1 MTDTIKIIDEAVTV
15 TVSETGLQGRP
26 GIVWRGEW
34 SGSVDYYKGDV
45 VKYNGSSF
53 ISGGFIAANAAAFPT
68 ITSEWSLFTEKGE
81 KGGQRVAV
89 GSTAPV
95 GSCSVDSY
103 TTESSCQTA
112 GFEWSDPAIG
122 DLWFDVAI
130 GRLYA
135 LVEDA
140 EGDTSWFD
148 ISGVVD
154 TMSADDITVA
164 TDGALPSGSLQEV
177 LKHLE
182 DKMFNQS
189 ATPTGSTTDEGD
201 LWYDTG
207 TDQMKF
213 LRNGTWE
220 VLVQSSAAADTSGY
234 DSINLNGGYF

>member
-1 MTDTIKIIDEAVTV
+1 MTDTIKIIDETV
-15 TVSETGLQGRP
+15 TVKVGDTGLKGRP

-34 SGSVDYYKGDV
+34 SASVDYYSGDA
-45 VKYNGSSF
+45 VKYNGSTW
-53 ISGGFIAANAAAFPT
+53 ICNTFIAASATAYPT
-68 ITSEWSLFTEKGE
+68 STANWSLFTEKGE
-81 KGGQRVAV
+81 KGDPNVTV
-89 GSTAPV
+89 SSVAPV
-95 GSCSVDSY
+95 GSCSIGSY
-103 TTESSCQTA
+103 NTESLCIGA
-112 GFEWSDPAIG
+112 GAVWSAPAVG

-135 LVEDA
+135 LVADA

-148 ISGVVD
+148 ISGVVGSVAAD
-154 TMSADDITVA
+154 SITVSAD
-164 TDGALPSGSLQEV
+164 GNLPSGSLQQV

-189 ATPTGSTTDEGD
+189 ATPTGSTTNEGD